1 MKRYSIDHTFQQLRE
16 MPEEVSFEKIA
27 AFAATAPVAV
37 GAGFALSKLI
47 VQLFKIKYFIPMFFA
62 GTTTLSIAVYLGIQ
76 TFTINPTAPSGNPVA
91 GSNPTE
97 SRIDLRK
104 DQPFGGMTLLPDTA
118 KKQRK
123 ITRTHEVR
131 IMKND
136 GDTSMTDL
144 PELPPLPPLPAG
156 DPTMQGKKV
165 VRKEIKREEKM
176 IETGEVSSDDKAKKG
191 CGEDDPFI
199 SAMVQYLSKQGLI
212 TNKEKFDLEL
222 KSNSLTIN
230 GKDASQQHL
239 KEVLK
244 LFLKLEKKSLSS
256 QSSIEMKKS
265 TNTCT
270 VTKSIED

>member
-1 MKRYSIDHTFQQLRE
+1 
-16 MPEEVSFEKIA
+16 MPEEVSFEEIA
-27 AFAATAPVAV
+27 AFAMATPIAA
-37 GAGFALSKLI
+37 GAGFGLSKLI
-47 VQLFKIKYFIPMFFA
+47 VQLFNIKYFIPMFFA
-62 GTTTLSIAVYLGIQ
+62 GTTTLSVAIYFGIQ
-76 TFTINPTAPSGNPVA
+76 TFTTSPSALSGKPSTATH
-91 GSNPTE
+91 PTE

-165 VRKEIKREEKM
+165 VRKEIRREERV
-176 IETGEVSSDDKAKKG
+176 IENGDISGDENAKQG
-191 CGEDDPFI
+191 CGEDDAFI

-222 KSNSLTIN
+222 KSNSLTVN

>member
-1 MKRYSIDHTFQQLRE
+1 MKRYSIDQTFQHLRE

-91 GSNPTE
+91 GSNPSE

-131 IMKND
+131 IIKKD
-136 GDTSMTDL
+136 GDTSMTEL
-144 PELPPLPPLPAG
+144 PELPPLPPLPPG
-156 DPTMQGKKV
+156 PPTFNGKAP
-165 VRKEIKREEKM
+165 RKEIRREERV
-176 IETGEVSSDDKAKKG
+176 IENGDISGDENAKKG
-191 CGEDDPFI
+191 CGEDDAFI

-222 KSNSLTIN
+222 KSNSLTVN
-230 GKDASQQHL
+230 GKDASQQNL

>member
-1 MKRYSIDHTFQQLRE
+1 MKRYSIDQTFQHLRE

-27 AFAATAPVAV
+27 AFAVATPIAA
-37 GAGFALSKLI
+37 GAGFGLSKLI
-47 VQLFKIKYFIPMFFA
+47 VQLFNIKYFIPMFFA
-62 GTTTLSIAVYLGIQ
+62 GTTTLSVAIYFGIQ

-131 IMKND
+131 IIKKD
-136 GDTSMTDL
+136 GDTSMTEL
-144 PELPPLPPLPAG
+144 PELPPLPPLPPG
-156 DPTMQGKKV
+156 PPTFNGKAPG
-165 VRKEIKREEKM
+165 KEIRREERV
-176 IETGEVSSDDKAKKG
+176 IENGDISGDENAKQG
-191 CGEDDPFI
+191 CGEDDAFI

-222 KSNSLTIN
+222 KSNSLTVN

>member
-1 MKRYSIDHTFQQLRE
+1 MKRYSIDQTFQHLRE

-27 AFAATAPVAV
+27 AFAMATPIAA

-131 IMKND
+131 IIKKD
-136 GDTSMTDL
+136 GDTSMTEL
-144 PELPPLPPLPAG
+144 PELPPLPPLPPG
-156 DPTMQGKKV
+156 PPTFNGKAP
-165 VRKEIKREEKM
+165 RKEIRREERV
-176 IETGEVSSDDKAKKG
+176 IENGDISGDENAKKG

-222 KSNSLTIN
+222 KSNSLTVN

>member
-1 MKRYSIDHTFQQLRE
+1 MKRYSIDQTFQHLRE
-16 MPEEVSFEKIA
+16 MPEEVSFEEIA
-27 AFAATAPVAV
+27 AFAVATPIAA

-76 TFTINPTAPSGNPVA
+76 TFTINPTTPSGNPVA
-91 GSNPTE
+91 GSNPSE

-104 DQPFGGMTLLPDTA
+104 DQPFGGITLLPDTA

-131 IMKND
+131 IIKKD
-136 GDTSMTDL
+136 GDTSMTEL
-144 PELPPLPPLPAG
+144 PELPPLPPLPPG
-156 DPTMQGKKV
+156 PPTFNGKAP
-165 VRKEIKREEKM
+165 RKEIRREERV
-176 IETGEVSSDDKAKKG
+176 IENGDISGDENAKKG
-191 CGEDDPFI
+191 CGEDDAFI

-222 KSNSLTIN
+222 KSNSLTVN

>member
-1 MKRYSIDHTFQQLRE
+1 
-16 MPEEVSFEKIA
+16 
-27 AFAATAPVAV
+27 
-37 GAGFALSKLI
+37 
-47 VQLFKIKYFIPMFFA
+47 MFFA

-131 IMKND
+131 IIKKD
-136 GDTSMTDL
+136 GDTSMTEL
-144 PELPPLPPLPAG
+144 PELPPLPPLPLG
-156 DPTMQGKKV
+156 PPTFNGKAP
-165 VRKEIKREEKM
+165 RKEIRREERV
-176 IETGEVSSDDKAKKG
+176 IENGDISGDENAKQG
-191 CGEDDPFI
+191 CGEDDAFI

-222 KSNSLTIN
+222 KSNSLTVN

>member
-1 MKRYSIDHTFQQLRE
+1 MKRYSIDQTFQHLRE
-16 MPEEVSFEKIA
+16 MPEEVSFEEIA
-27 AFAATAPVAV
+27 AFAVATPIAA

-76 TFTINPTAPSGNPVA
+76 TFTINPTTPSGNPVA
-91 GSNPTE
+91 GSNPSE

-104 DQPFGGMTLLPDTA
+104 DQPFGGITLLPDTA

-131 IMKND
+131 IIKKD
-136 GDTSMTDL
+136 GDTSMTEL
-144 PELPPLPPLPAG
+144 PELPPLPPLPPG
-156 DPTMQGKKV
+156 PPTFNGKAP
-165 VRKEIKREEKM
+165 RKEIRREERV
-176 IETGEVSSDDKAKKG
+176 IENGDISGDENAKKG
-191 CGEDDPFI
+191 CGEDDAFI

-222 KSNSLTIN
+222 KPNSLAVNGNTI
-230 GKDASQQHL
+230 SSQHL

-244 LFLKLEKKSLSS
+244 MFSKLEKKSLSGE
-256 QSSIEMKKS
+256 SSIEMKKS
-265 TNTCT
+265 SNTCT
-270 VTKSIED
+270 VTKSIVD